1 MKSYIGYAALFT
13 EDMVQCD
20 KCGKETYM
28 PFRCKY
34 CGGYFCDEHRL
45 PELHDC
51 TGYYRYSRSTTGQE
65 SYRAPG
71 YSYTPSRSNKIGFS
85 QKELR
90 DLAIGLAVIIAIP
103 LFTRLGLLLS
113 RPLLML
119 GFILVY
125 GLAFILHEFAHKF
138 MAQRL
143 GYWAEFRLN
152 QQGLLLTLLSF
163 ISPIK
168 IIAPGA
174 VMIGGVMRG
183 DDYGKISIVGPLTN
197 IGLGVIYLLILL
209 FTRSSFVASLAWVGI
224 LINSSLA
231 LFNLI
236 PFGVFDGAKIMKW
249 NRAAWAGTFLSALA
263 LFIYTYL

>member
-1 MKSYIGYAALFT
+1 
-13 EDMVQCD
+13 MVQCD

-28 PFRCKY
+28 PCRCKY

-51 TGYYRYSRSTTGQE
+51 TGYYRYSRSTTGQND
-65 SYRAPG
+65 YRDSG
-71 YSYTPSRSNKIGFS
+71 YSYTPPRSNRIGFS
-85 QKELR
+85 EKEIR
-90 DLAIGLAVIIAIP
+90 DLAIGLAIIIAIP

-113 RPLLML
+113 RPFLML
-119 GFILVY
+119 GFVVVY

-197 IGLGVIYLLILL
+197 IGLGLIYLLIL
-209 FTRSSFVASLAWVGI
+209 FYTRNSFIASLAWVGI

-236 PFGVFDGAKIMKW
+236 PFGVFHGATIINFNRVSIDNSFSIISNTLDCISDSIMVICFEFE
-249 NRAAWAGTFLSALA
+249 NCF
-263 LFIYTYL
+263 